1 MGLEKV
7 QRNEHLFL
15 KNFCDKRNAPLPQ
28 SRFMPTLHRK
38 NNGST
43 LLPLV
48 KNKRE
53 YKYDTHC
60 PFRVRQWVEIVAE
73 GTTPQH
79 LLGGYKT
86 RRRRAEC
93 DDEAKLCR
101 SYRYGPKISA
111 DNVMNISSKTA
122 SVNPHRHTHKI

>member
-15 KNFCDKRNAPLPQ
+15 KNFCDKSNVPLPQ

-60 PFRVRQWVEIVAE
+60 SFRVRQWVEIVAE
-73 GTTPQH
+73 ETTPQH
-79 LLGGYKT
+79 LLGGY
-86 RRRRAEC
+86 RPEE
-93 DDEAKLCR
+93 DVPYMFDEAKLCR

-122 SVNPHRHTHKI
+122 FVKTHRHKPKI

>member
-15 KNFCDKRNAPLPQ
+15 KNFCDKRNVPLPQ
-28 SRFMPTLHRK
+28 SRFMPTLQRK
-38 NNGST
+38 NNGSA

-60 PFRVRQWVEIVAE
+60 TFRVRQWVEIVAE
-73 GTTPQH
+73 ETTPQH
-79 LLGGYKT
+79 LSGGYKP
-86 RRRRAEC
+86 EE
-93 DDEAKLCR
+93 DV
-101 SYRYGPKISA
+101 P
-111 DNVMNISSKTA
+111 NVMTRPSYARAAAMAQKSLLT
-122 SVNPHRHTHKI
+122 T